1 MLLNE
6 CLVEIICK
14 SDVISEL
21 YIFLFS
27 FQLIYK
33 ADAVNLC

>member
-6 CLVEIICK
+6 CIAEIICK

-21 YIFLFS
+21 YTFLFS
-27 FQLIYK
+27 FQLINK
-33 ADAVNLC
+33 ADGVNLC